1 MHQAIS
7 KLRVCKSAA
16 AAIALAMAAMM
27 PAGIAQA
34 QTRDTSMLYP
44 DWHWTANFGVTDTN
58 GDYGT
63 PNNTNVLLGLTTL
76 SLSNDSFKFSAS
88 LPYMRISGR
97 GLLVFD
103 ANGNPIVINRRV
115 NGPTDVRTGWGDLTL
130 SASYT
135 IPPAV
140 LADFQVRVT
149 GITKLPTSPARR
161 RLNTGE
167 TDFGMNVDVSRSFGD
182 WTPFVTVGY
191 LNRGQP
197 AGFTFYDTSS
207 VAVGASY
214 MLRDNLVAVASYDY
228 DSADAPQVTA
238 GHELMGSLSWIQSDK
253 LTLTGYGTVGLSS
266 GSPDIGIG
274 FLVSYGL
281 N

>member
-1 MHQAIS
+1 MA
-7 KLRVCKSAA
+7 VV
-16 AAIALAMAAMM
+16 LAMAAAM
-27 PAGIAQA
+27 PAGSAQA
-34 QTRDTSMLYP
+34 QTRDQGISLDP
-44 DWHWTANFGVTDTN
+44 EWRWTGTVGVTDTN

-103 ANGNPIVINRRV
+103 ANGNPIVINRRA

-135 IPPAV
+135 IPQAV
-140 LADFQVRVT
+140 LADFQVRIT

-167 TDFGMNVDVSRSFGD
+167 ADFGMNVDVSRSFGD

-207 VAVGASY
+207 VSVGASY
-214 MLRDNLVAVASYDY
+214 TLRDNLVAVASYDY
-228 DSADAPQVTA
+228 DSADAPQVVA
-238 GHELMGSLSWIQSDK
+238 GHEVMGSLSWIQSDK

-266 GSPDIGIG
+266 GSPDMGIG